1 MIKLNNLNILKSDI
15 METEEI
21 IIIDIG
27 SRYCKSGFLHTSEF
41 ISVTPTS
48 IGIENDS
55 VYIGKEAED
64 RATIEELEFPISHGT
79 IESVDSLTSILNYI
93 FNNELKIDP
102 ESQSILITEPSLN
115 SKENRQKLM
124 DILFGTYN
132 VDKLFIANQALLSF
146 LSSGK
151 FSGIVIESGG
161 GVTQVAPVF
170 KGLLAPYAINR
181 VDFGGEDLT
190 EYLSRQP
197 SIINAHIEKKKYLK
211 FLEEIKKNACY
222 VEKKYKKHLN
232 SVEPY
237 EYTFPDGNKITL
249 KEERTTIP
257 EAIFRP
263 ELLGKS
269 GIGIHEL
276 LFDSISRIKE
286 SEQQNLFENI
296 IISGG
301 NTMFP
306 GFEDKL
312 LKKIKKKYNSTK
324 NSHFSHSLNKM
335 NTVLEGAQSF
345 CSALNPENDFI
356 TRDEYYESG
365 IDYSFKKMDKIQYIK
380 TV

>member
-1 MIKLNNLNILKSDI
+1 MF
-15 METEEI
+15 E
-21 IIIDIG
+21 
-27 SRYCKSGFLHTSEF
+27 
-41 ISVTPTS
+41 
-48 IGIENDS
+48 
-55 VYIGKEAED
+55 
-64 RATIEELEFPISHGT
+64 
-79 IESVDSLTSILNYI
+79 
-93 FNNELKIDP
+93 
-102 ESQSILITEPSLN
+102 
-115 SKENRQKLM
+115 
-124 DILFGTYN
+124 TYN
-132 VDKLFIANQALLSF
+132 VDKVFIANQALLSF

-161 GVTQVAPVF
+161 GVTQVAPVI

-197 SIINAHIEKKKYLK
+197 SIINAYIEKKKYLK
-211 FLEEIKKNACY
+211 FLEEIKINACY
-222 VEKKYKKHLN
+222 IEKKYKKHLN

-237 EYTFPDGNKITL
+237 EYIFPDGNKITL

-276 LFDSISRIKE
+276 LFDSISRCKE

-306 GFEDKL
+306 GFEEKL

-324 NSHFSHSLNKM
+324 NSHFSYSLNKM

-345 CSALNPENDFI
+345 CSVFNPENNFI
-356 TRDEYYESG
+356 TRDEYCEEG
-365 IDYSFKKMDKIQYIK
+365 INYSFKKMDEIQYIK